1 MRLAPIEALGFRSI
15 RYVATAGRMA
25 VFLGQ
30 ILRAVVTPPTRL
42 RRLVGEVYDSGVLS
56 LLIVCGSGVAVGA
69 VLGLQ
74 GYSTLVRFGAE
85 NSLGSVVGL
94 SLVRELGPV
103 LTGLLVT
110 GRGGSAMAAEIASM
124 VATEQLDGLR
134 MLSIDPVHL
143 VVAPKAL
150 AMLFVMPLLA
160 ALFTTF
166 GIFGGYVVGVH
177 LLGVD
182 GGTYLNGLESVDFPN
197 DVAGSLVKSAV
208 FGALVGLIAT
218 YRGYTSEPSSAGV
231 SRATTSTVVIASVS
245 ILVVDYVITALWGV

>member
-42 RRLVGEVYDSGVLS
+42 RRLVNEVYDSGVLS
-56 LLIVCGSGVAVGA
+56 LLIVCGSGIAVGA

-74 GYSTLVRFGAE
+74 GYNTLIRFGAE
-85 NSLGSVVGL
+85 NSLGSVVGFA
-94 SLVRELGPV
+94 LVRELGPV

-160 ALFTTF
+160 ALFTSF

-182 GGTYLNGLESVDFPN
+182 GGTYLNGLDAVDFPN
-197 DVAGSLVKSAV
+197 DVAGSLVKSIV
-208 FGALVGLIAT
+208 FGGLVGLIAT

-231 SRATTSTVVIASVS
+231 SRATTSTVVISSVS

>member
-1 MRLAPIEALGFRSI
+1 
-15 RYVATAGRMA
+15 
-25 VFLGQ
+25 
-30 ILRAVVTPPTRL
+30 
-42 RRLVGEVYDSGVLS
+42 
-56 LLIVCGSGVAVGA
+56 
-69 VLGLQ
+69 
-74 GYSTLVRFGAE
+74 
-85 NSLGSVVGL
+85 
-94 SLVRELGPV
+94 
-103 LTGLLVT
+103 
-110 GRGGSAMAAEIASM
+110 M

-182 GGTYLNGLESVDFPN
+182 GGTYLNGLDAIDFPN
-197 DVAGSLVKSAV
+197 DVAGSLVKSVV
-208 FGALVGLIAT
+208 FGGLVGLIAT

-231 SRATTSTVVIASVS
+231 SRATTSTVVISSVS